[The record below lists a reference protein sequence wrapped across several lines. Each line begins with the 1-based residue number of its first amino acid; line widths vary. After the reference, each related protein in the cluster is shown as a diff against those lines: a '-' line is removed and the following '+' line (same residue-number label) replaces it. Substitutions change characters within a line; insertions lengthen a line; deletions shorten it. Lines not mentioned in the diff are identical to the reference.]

1 MTVEQKNVVKIV
13 SKSGFHAIGLKWEG
27 TFEEA
32 FAGGIRKVQE
42 EMHRRLNEIPNI
54 MNDDILLGLSYHAK
68 LGGKGFT
75 HYAAVEVSNIN
86 YIPEKMVTISVPPLT
101 YAQTE
106 HNKGQSVKHSYD
118 NLYEWI
124 RNEGYRERNADGLTH
139 FEQYPMKQDPY
150 DTDPEFTIHIPLK
163 K

>member
-1 MTVEQKNVVKIV
+1 
-13 SKSGFHAIGLKWEG
+13 
-27 TFEEA
+27 
-32 FAGGIRKVQE
+32 
-42 EMHRRLNEIPNI
+42 MHRRLSDIPSVVSPE
-54 MNDDILLGLSYHAK
+54 ILLGLSYHAK

-75 HYAAVEVSNIN
+75 HYAAVKVANIN
-86 YIPEKMVTISVPPLT
+86 KIPDHMVSLSVPKLT

-124 RNEGYRERNADGLTH
+124 RNEGYQENNVDGLTH

-150 DTDPEFTIHIPLK
+150 DTDPEFTILVPVTK
-163 K
+163 